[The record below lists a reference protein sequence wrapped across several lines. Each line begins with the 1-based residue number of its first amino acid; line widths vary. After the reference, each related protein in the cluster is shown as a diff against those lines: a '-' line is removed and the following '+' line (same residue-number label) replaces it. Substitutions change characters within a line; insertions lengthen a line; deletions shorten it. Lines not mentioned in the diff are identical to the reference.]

1 MSSYNKTAVLQKPGK
16 CLRPDHITLR
26 MRKAPSLTRSGML
39 PKEDAHREWLQQIQ
53 QSFQRSGLKRRV
65 ARHELVDL
73 ADTHVDQNASLR
85 LYGYAECLMYTLN
98 VNVKSPGVRKNA
110 EVGLTQISGKA
121 DVLHS
126 GRPTRWIA
134 SPYAASTAISK
145 VQQLLLHKGQTS
157 ASSFANWYIFMK
169 SAHRHIRGWMASP
182 DCICCRSPVLISY
195 YQQQVI
201 SIWKQTLLIVT
212 SK

>member
-1 MSSYNKTAVLQKPGK
+1 MSFYNKTAVLQKPGK

-98 VNVKSPGVRKNA
+98 VNVKSPGVWKDA
-110 EVGLTQISGKA
+110 DVGLRWISGKA

-134 SPYAASTAISK
+134 PHKRSARRQVKFSEHCCIKVKSQPHHLQIDTFSWNQHIDIYEAEWRHLAVFVAAR
-145 VQQLLLHKGQTS
+145 QYW
-157 ASSFANWYIFMK
+157 F
-169 SAHRHIRGWMASP
+169 
-182 DCICCRSPVLISY
+182 LITNN
-195 YQQQVI
+195 
-201 SIWKQTLLIVT
+201 K
-212 SK
+212 